1 MMATNR
7 MIMDLADP
15 NDHVVSLSLT
25 TLAEI
30 STDDMCRAMA
40 IEVAKLMNNNNYSSY
55 VRKKA
60 ILTAA

>member
-40 IEVAKLMNNNNYSSY
+40 IEVAKVFYFKQVNE
-55 VRKKA
+55 
-60 ILTAA
+60 